1 MIDATRSGGVV
12 DEGAA
17 WPAEL
22 VVEADAGGEREQACG
37 DAGAEVAW
45 GAGAVAFQA
54 EQVFAGVEDR
64 FDPLPD
70 WCEVRAAPGFVAAG
84 GAHDGGAERGDGFGE
99 LAAGVAL
106 VANDRLAAAQAA
118 REQRQRDLALGP
130 VGGDQRGRSRRAVER
145 AEQVQAHAPEPARV
159 AARVAV
165 AAAIGQLRAAS
176 RLDRSGRTRRVS
188 SRAGRG

>member
-17 WPAEL
+17 GAAEL

-45 GAGAVAFQA
+45 GAGAVAFEA

-70 WCEVRAAPGFVAAG
+70 WCEVGAAAGFVAAG

-106 VANDRLAAAQAA
+106 VADDRLAAAQAA
-118 REQRQRDLALGP
+118 RAQRQRDLALGP

-145 AEQVQAHAPEPARV
+145 AEQADAPEPARV

-165 AAAIGQLRAAS
+165 AAAVG
-176 RLDRSGRTRRVS
+176 
-188 SRAGRG
+188 